1 MNIVSSGFQE
11 AGTKMELGVQT
22 GLLGSN
28 TSERKGEDWV
38 GGSHQTVT

>member
-1 MNIVSSGFQE
+1 MESISVFEE
-11 AGTKMELGVQT
+11 AGAKMELGVQI

-28 TSERKGEDWV
+28 IPEKKEKDWV